1 MGIFH
6 GILSVSHNI
15 VMDLNVNGKITDKLK
30 QRWDILLAMASL
42 LDDVYNV
49 RKHGEANEL
58 KRSLEEI
65 KNKEC

>member
-1 MGIFH
+1 
-6 GILSVSHNI
+6 
-15 VMDLNVNGKITDKLK
+15 MDLNVNGKITDKLK